1 MQEAVT
7 AAAETV
13 CCAVQENDQLTSAAL
28 LLIAHFMHLR
38 TEADLQAV
46 T

>member
-7 AAAETV
+7 AAAEIV

-28 LLIAHFMHLR
+28 LLTAHFMHSR

>member
-7 AAAETV
+7 AAAKIV

-28 LLIAHFMHLR
+28 LLAVYFVHLR
-38 TEADLQAV
+38 TEADSQAV
-46 T
+46 I

>member
-13 CCAVQENDQLTSAAL
+13 CCVAQLTSAAL
-28 LLIAHFMHLR
+28 LLTAHFMHSR
-38 TEADLQAV
+38 TEADSQAV

>member
-13 CCAVQENDQLTSAAL
+13 CCAVQENNQLTSAAL
-28 LLIAHFMHLR
+28 LLTAHFMHSR
-38 TEADLQAV
+38 TEADLQAM

>member
-7 AAAETV
+7 AAVETV
-13 CCAVQENDQLTSAAL
+13 CYAAQLTSAVL
-28 LLIAHFMHLR
+28 LFTAHFVHSR
-38 TEADLQAV
+38 TEADSQAV